1 MQESH
6 KNKQFSH
13 FKVHTQY
20 SICEGAVKIDELK
33 DFCKKNKIQ
42 SLGISDTANLCGVLE
57 FSEVVSK
64 SGTQPI
70 IGTQIN
76 FKFKNEI
83 GLLTLIAK
91 NKIGYKRIIELSS
104 KSYLDRKETESA
116 CCQFDDLFED
126 NKNIILMSGTINGL
140 FGKMFNNGKLI
151 EIEEMYS
158 RLSNSLS
165 DNFYIEIQRHKDTN
179 EDIFE
184 KFNLNISNKLNIP
197 LIASHEVFYLNKSM
211 YEAHDA
217 LICIGNKTYVNEKKR
232 LTFSNH
238 HYFKSNEEMHEV
250 FNDLPEAL
258 QNNFNLPFRCNFR
271 PTTSEPILPNIS
283 SNQDGNAENKLK
295 VDSFNGL
302 KDKFKSILDKKNFEK
317 RKSLQN
323 KYEKR
328 LNHELDIIIKMKYSS
343 YFLIVAD
350 YIKWAKNNDIP
361 VGPGRGSGAGSLVA
375 WCLSITDVDP
385 IKFNLIFERFLNPDR
400 ISMPDFDIDFCEEK
414 RDKVFE
420 YLSNKYK
427 NSVAHIITFGKLKA
441 RMVIRDVGR
450 VLGLSYGFI
459 DSIAKMI
466 PFDPSRPQSLNECIN
481 SEPRLQKLIK
491 DDLRVKKLVNLSLM
505 LEGLNRNI
513 ATHAAGVV
521 IADQELTN
529 TVPLY
534 KDNSAD
540 LLLPSTQFDMY
551 SAENAGLIKFDFL
564 GLKTL
569 TVINKTEKMIKEKIK
584 NFSIKEIDYE
594 DPEVFKMLA
603 TGNTVGLFQL
613 ESSGMK
619 DALINMKP
627 TELEDIIALVAL
639 YRPGPMSNIPIYNN
653 CKNGIREPDYIHPL
667 LVDIL
672 KPTYGVIIYQEQVM
686 QIAQKLSGFS
696 AGEADILRKAIG
708 KKKRAE
714 VERQKERFI
723 DGAVKNGIAKDV
735 AAGIFLKIEPFAE
748 YGFNKSHA
756 AAYAIIAYQTAYL
769 KTYYPNEFLAASMTM
784 DISNH
789 KKLSEFHEEIKRL
802 KINIIRPNINESFEE
817 FKFDGKYFYYAL
829 GAIKNVGIESVKNII
844 NERITNGKFKSL
856 NDFINR
862 INPKDL
868 NKLQLEGLTKAGVFD
883 ELFDNRATIID
894 SIPNIILKSK
904 NTYENKLVNQKDLFE
919 INHTND
925 KDYLNICDEW
935 KTEEKLNKEFESLGF
950 FMSDHPLN
958 SYNELLDQFNIIN
971 YKKFIDTDKLKFAN
985 LAATVLK
992 IIERKTNKGN
1002 PYAVIKFSDLSSSF
1016 EIFVFSE
1023 IFERSREF
1031 IKEGNSL
1038 LLEVSKQSS
1047 KEDNTNF
1054 RLNITNISSLKEIYK
1069 KPIDKVDFIIKNENQ
1084 LDKLS
1089 ETLKKSGNTTVRIKY
1104 HYNGKNYVLDLNEKR
1119 EVNRESLKIL
1129 KTEDISS
1136 IVR

>member
-627 TELEDIIALVAL
+627 TDLEDIIALVAL

>member
-258 QNNFNLPFRCNFR
+258 QNNFNLPLRCNFR

-521 IADQELTN
+521 IADQKLTN

-627 TELEDIIALVAL
+627 TDLEDIIALVAL

>member
-165 DNFYIEIQRHKDTN
+165 DNFYIEIQRHEDTN

-627 TELEDIIALVAL
+627 TDLEDIIALVAL

-868 NKLQLEGLTKAGVFD
+868 NKLQLEGLTKAGAFD

>member
-116 CCQFDDLFED
+116 YCQFDDLFED

-521 IADQELTN
+521 IADQKLTN

>member
-258 QNNFNLPFRCNFR
+258 QNNFNLPLRCNFR

-627 TELEDIIALVAL
+627 TDLEDIIALVAL

-789 KKLSEFHEEIKRL
+789 KKLSEFHEETKRL